1 MRPLAIILVVRLLLF
16 PVWFVTISECSP
28 RGSTAHRKVQPEVLS
43 GEEQGRPEMET
54 AVAETVVAETLVT
67 ETLVTETVVTE
78 TSTPDNGVQVL
89 TTDNTS
95 ALTYSGTL
103 SATTTS
109 FSLRT
114 DTPPSKT
121 VITGS
126 SSTASSFPTLLPYT
140 SRESTSKKL
149 PETFTDE
156 KTSVLPKLEPPS
168 TEPVVSE
175 ERTLRLTVT
184 ATVLIA
190 SVSAVLLGVFGY
202 ANFRYWRKRRQEM
215 NLNISYVSRP

>member
-16 PVWFVTISECSP
+16 PVWFVTISECFP
-28 RGSTAHRKVQPEVLS
+28 RGSTAHQKVQPEVLS

-54 AVAETVVAETLVT
+54 AVAETVIA

-126 SSTASSFPTLLPYT
+126 SSTTSSFPTLLPYT